1 MSINFSLA
9 YEQFLVFTS
18 VPWLSCLP
26 SVDDPLAKDFD
37 FRPHSQSLK
46 TSNWVLHLEL
56 LYHKQ
61 SYTEILTALFGFLV
75 AFIILNSSFI
85 IFLFTIFIRAAL

>member
-1 MSINFSLA
+1 MSSNFSLA

-37 FRPHSQSLK
+37 FRPHSRSLK

-85 IFLFTIFIRAAL
+85 IFLFTIFIRAVL